1 MDNNEFDRII
11 ETEKWLYNYKSI
23 KAGIESLKEEYEVL
37 NDVGSGI
44 DTSREATSKTYK
56 FSSETE
62 NTAIKLALLDGRIR
76 TMERKVEQI
85 DRALAALNNIER
97 EVIEYKCIEGMYYYE
112 FTYKVCMGERQCM
125 RIKKRALKKIAIALG
140 L

>member
-1 MDNNEFDRII
+1 
-11 ETEKWLYNYKSI
+11 
-23 KAGIESLKEEYEVL
+23 
-37 NDVGSGI
+37 
-44 DTSREATSKTYK
+44 
-56 FSSETE
+56 
-62 NTAIKLALLDGRIR
+62 
-76 TMERKVEQI
+76 MERKVEQI

>member
-56 FSSETE
+56 FSSES
-62 NTAIKLALLDGRIR
+62 NWLYL
-76 TMERKVEQI
+76 MEE
-85 DRALAALNNIER
+85 
-97 EVIEYKCIEGMYYYE
+97 
-112 FTYKVCMGERQCM
+112 
-125 RIKKRALKKIAIALG
+125 
-140 L
+140 